1 MITWTADSIV
11 IARPVEF
18 LDRFLHN
25 FVSILQRHTTYA
37 VVGGFV
43 AIALG
48 RTRGT
53 EDIDM
58 YIPRLSKEQFV
69 KLYQELCA
77 AGFWCLNA
85 EDAEDLFTYLVDN
98 IPLRFADQGKAIP
111 NIEIKFVKD
120 QLDEFSLHDT
130 VKVKIGDYGF
140 IFSSLEMNIAFK
152 RYYLKS
158 PKDMED
164 ASYLE
169 AVLKDKINRN
179 KLNKYRQLITRYR

>member
-1 MITWTADSIV
+1 MITWTADGIV
-11 IARPVEF
+11 INRPVEF
-18 LDRFLHN
+18 LDKFLHN
-25 FVSILQRHTTYA
+25 FIVILQKHTTYA

-58 YIPRLSKEQFV
+58 YIPRLSKEQFI
-69 KLYQELCA
+69 KLYLELSA

-85 EDAEDLFTYLVDN
+85 EDAEELFAYLKDN
-98 IPLRFADQGKAIP
+98 IPIRFAEKGKTIP

-120 QLDEFSLHDT
+120 KLDEFSLSDT
-130 VKVKIGDYGF
+130 MKVKIGDYEF
-140 IFSSLEMNIAFK
+140 IFNSVEMNIAFK

-164 ASYLE
+164 ASHLE
-169 AVLKDKINRN
+169 AVLKDKLNHEKI
-179 KLNKYRQLITRYR
+179 NKYRQLIAKYR